1 MSAYSIAAAAI
12 FAFSGALALGV
23 IIHQLRADFHKM
35 LAALAYE
42 PIP

>member
-1 MSAYSIAAAAI
+1 MTFGTLGAGI
-12 FAFSGALALGV
+12 FAFSGLLGV
-23 IIHQLRADFHKM
+23 AVIVHEIWVDRYKI